1 MEAIGRPPALTGF
14 SEAPSTATRR
24 GVSSCSMD
32 VASVNAHS
40 CPGHG
45 VFPFAQFA
53 RHEGGVLLLV
63 HVTGVGA
70 IVLEPRPRCGPLDPP
85 PPPPPPPLAPGG
97 RWGAVAAGAPRRVR
111 AFGGGAGQMGRA
123 VEADPGDGL
132 VAGQALLGN
141 GRNLGQQ
148 PPAPPRSPP
157 HPPPTPPTPPF

>member
-63 HVTGVGA
+63 LVAGVAA
-70 IVLEPRPRCGPLDPP
+70 IVLEPRARCGAVDT
-85 PPPPPPPLAPGG
+85 
-97 RWGAVAAGAPRRVR
+97 GARQRVQ
-111 AFGGGAGQMGRA
+111 AFGDGARQMGRA

-132 VAGQALLGN
+132 VGGQALLGN
-141 GRNLGQQ
+141 EQNL
-148 PPAPPRSPP
+148 R
-157 HPPPTPPTPPF
+157 